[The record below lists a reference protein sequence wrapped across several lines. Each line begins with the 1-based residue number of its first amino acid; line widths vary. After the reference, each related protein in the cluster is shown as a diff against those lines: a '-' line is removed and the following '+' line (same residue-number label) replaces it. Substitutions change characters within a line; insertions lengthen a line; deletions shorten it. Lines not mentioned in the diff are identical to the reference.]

1 MNCSACNARVSRRAK
16 FCSKCGVGIA
26 TATASSAGEGELKTF
41 AKELV
46 AEGEVAVGE
55 MKDAA
60 VKGLKTETGKS
71 ILVWGAFGAVA
82 GAALPFVTPL
92 VIGALGA
99 GYGALRKLK

>member
-1 MNCSACNARVSRRAK
+1 VL
-16 FCSKCGVGIA
+16 
-26 TATASSAGEGELKTF
+26 SSDDGELKKY

-60 VKGLKTETGKS
+60 VKGLKSETGKS

-82 GAALPFVTPL
+82 GAVLPIVTPL